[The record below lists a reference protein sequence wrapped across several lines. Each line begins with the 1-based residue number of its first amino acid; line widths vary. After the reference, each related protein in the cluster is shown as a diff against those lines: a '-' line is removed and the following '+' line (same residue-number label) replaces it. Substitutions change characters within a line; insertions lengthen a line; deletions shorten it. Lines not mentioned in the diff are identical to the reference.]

1 MFTDLVVGDL
11 GEVACAVVAIV
22 GSLTQHYYLVKHLFL
37 SHFIVLAEFILV
49 IEFLVKFFP
58 DGRYPRQFFLGA

>member
-11 GEVACAVVAIV
+11 GKVACAVVTVV

-49 IEFLVKFFP
+49 VEF
-58 DGRYPRQFFLGA
+58 

>member
-11 GEVACAVVAIV
+11 GEVACAVVTVV

-37 SHFIVLAEFILV
+37 SHFIILTEFILV
-49 IEFLVKFFP
+49 IEF
-58 DGRYPRQFFLGA
+58 